1 MEIDKNYKIPNQIHD
16 ENLYNSVEGGV
27 WYWILGVDPEEG
39 ILSGWKITDVMY
51 ERPHKSRI

>member
-27 WYWILGVDPEEG
+27 WYGTLGVDPEEG
-39 ILSGWKITDVMY
+39 I
-51 ERPHKSRI
+51 